1 VFRRTC
7 VLVASLAVLLIVP
20 VTASA
25 EAPVVGAPG
34 AGDPFFPEAGNGG
47 YDVRHYSLDLSYT
60 PTPVNRLTGRVAIF
74 ARATQSLSR
83 FNVDL
88 RDFLSVSRVMVNVRR
103 ATFTHSGQELS
114 ITPRSKIRRGSTFVV
129 LVEYSG
135 QPLPVVDPDEAIE
148 GWVPTDDGAIVVNEP
163 QGAPGWFPVNDT
175 PLDKATY
182 DFAITVPAGSAAIA
196 NGVLVSRHTRRDT
209 TTWRWLV
216 TRPMASYLATATNGR
231 FETRFRRLQGGLP
244 EYNAVDPQ
252 TREEDTDPPQPPNP
266 ALAWERLAPQPEIV
280 RFFSGLYGPY
290 PFESI
295 GSIIDWAP
303 QVGYALESQTRIN
316 YDRIPDPAT
325 VVHEIAHQWF
335 GDAVTLASWPDIW
348 LNEGFATWSEWIYD
362 ERHGSPPDQVTAQDR
377 FDELYAIDEASE
389 EGRGLWFP
397 APAALPGPAELF
409 HRPVYDRGGMTLQAL
424 RRKIGDPTFL
434 RILRTWY
441 RDHRDGNVT
450 TAQFI
455 ALAERESRSDLG
467 EFFRVW
473 LYEEGRPEAW

>member
-1 VFRRTC
+1 MFRRTC
-7 VLVASLAVLLIVP
+7 VLAASFAVLLIVP
-20 VTASA
+20 VTSSA
-25 EAPVVGAPG
+25 DAPVVGAPG
-34 AGDPFFPEAGNGG
+34 AGDPFFPQAGNGG
-47 YDVRHYSLDLSYT
+47 YDVRHYSLDLSYA
-60 PTPVNRLTGRVAIF
+60 PTPVNRLKGRVAIF

-88 RDFLSVSRVMVNVRR
+88 RDFLTVSRVTVNVRR

-129 LVEYSG
+129 LVEYAG

-196 NGVLVSRHTRRDT
+196 NGVLISRQTRRDT

-216 TRPMASYLATATNGR
+216 TRPMASYLATATNGP
-231 FETRFRRLQGGLP
+231 FETRFRRLPGGLP
-244 EYNAVDPQ
+244 EYNAVDPD
-252 TREEDTDPPQPPNP
+252 TREDYDADDPENPKNP
-266 ALAWERLAPQPEIV
+266 ALAWERLEPQPEIV
-280 RFFSGLYGPY
+280 RFFSSLYGPY

-303 QVGYALESQTRIN
+303 EVGYALESQTRIN
-316 YDRIPDPAT
+316 YDIIPDPAT

-335 GDAVTLASWPDIW
+335 GNAVTLASWPDIW

-362 ERHGSPPDQVTAQDR
+362 ERHGGPPAQER
-377 FDELYAIDEASE
+377 FDELYGFDEDSE
-389 EGRGLWFP
+389 EAEGLWSP

-424 RRKIGDPTFL
+424 RQKIGDDTIFL

-441 RDHRDGNVT
+441 RDHRNGNVS

-455 ALAERESRSDLG
+455 ALAERESRRQLDD
-467 EFFRVW
+467 FFRVW
-473 LYEEGRPEAW
+473 LYEQGKPEAW